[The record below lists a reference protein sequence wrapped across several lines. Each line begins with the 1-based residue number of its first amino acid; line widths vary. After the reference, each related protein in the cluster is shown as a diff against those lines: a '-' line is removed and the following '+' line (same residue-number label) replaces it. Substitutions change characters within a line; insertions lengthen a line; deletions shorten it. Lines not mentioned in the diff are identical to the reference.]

1 MKDETITIPKPTADE
16 LRALD
21 NLVDQVSEAR
31 VPTDKGDE
39 EEQEMLDL
47 VQALQ
52 NKLPGF
58 SD

>member
-1 MKDETITIPKPTADE
+1 MKDKTITIAKPTDDE

-31 VPTDKGDE
+31 DPTHEGDE
-39 EEQEMLDL
+39 EEQEMLNL

-52 NKLPGF
+52 NKLRGF
-58 SD
+58 SA